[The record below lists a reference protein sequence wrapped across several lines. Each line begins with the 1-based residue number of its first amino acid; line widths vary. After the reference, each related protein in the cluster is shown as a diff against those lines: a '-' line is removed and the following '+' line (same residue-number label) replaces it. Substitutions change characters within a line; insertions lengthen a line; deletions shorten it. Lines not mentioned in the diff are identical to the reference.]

1 MTERELKEARDAAT
15 AYAREHVQELAE
27 ELLEWSDSTL
37 LRNGRMREL
46 ARILQSLDGA
56 HSLTLARSFAE
67 RAVLEQ
73 AGRRTTPDREAIIE
87 ECRQAA
93 LQRSAMLPNDND
105 FWRGYANGRVDAAGD
120 IARLKTAPNGEKGDS
135 HV

>member
-1 MTERELKEARDAAT
+1 MDERERFEAWWHADETGPVKVENIAF
-15 AYAREHVQELAE
+15 LA
-27 ELLEWSDSTL
+27 W
-37 LRNGRMREL
+37 
-46 ARILQSLDGA
+46 
-56 HSLTLARSFAE
+56 
-67 RAVLEQ
+67 Q

-120 IARLKTAPNGEKGDS
+120 IARLKTAPNGEKK
-135 HV
+135 

>member
-1 MTERELKEARDAAT
+1 MTDLEQLAQYLDQEAQRHSTSIAQNDPAVK
-15 AYAREHVQELAE
+15 EHVG
-27 ELLEWSDSTL
+27 L
-37 LRNGRMREL
+37 LRRW
-46 ARILQSLDGA
+46 ARA
-56 HSLTLARSFAE
+56 T
-67 RAVLEQ
+67 EQ

-120 IARLKTAPNGEKGDS
+120 IARLKTAPNGEKK
-135 HV
+135 